1 MLVDVGSIYH
11 YDVDDDGGYSEVIVM
26 MRVMIR

>member
-11 YDVDDDGGYSEVIVM
+11 YDDDDGGYSEVIVM

>member
-11 YDVDDDGGYSEVIVM
+11 YDDDGGYSEVIVM